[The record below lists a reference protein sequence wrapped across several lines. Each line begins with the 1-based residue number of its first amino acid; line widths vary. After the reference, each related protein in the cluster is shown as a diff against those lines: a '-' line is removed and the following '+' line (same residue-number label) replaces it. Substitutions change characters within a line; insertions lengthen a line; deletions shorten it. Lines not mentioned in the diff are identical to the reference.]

1 MLWCKTLWVKPFSGW
16 SKARRESVRNHL
28 WADCSAT
35 NNKTRLGFFV
45 IFRRISSI
53 QVFEMNIQSYF
64 LFGWKSNIH
73 KISVRQSCNP
83 ALCTLLQLWRKNGW
97 GLPTGDLRVCA
108 FDFPVNGFQIFFP
121 IYQLSILEWHS
132 GLHQNV
138 TLTLMTKS
146 TLGLR
151 RPFMPNEGEWKI
163 WKSPQM

>member
-35 NNKTRLGFFV
+35 NNKTRMGFFCDFSQD
-45 IFRRISSI
+45 IKYSSI
-53 QVFEMNIQSYF
+53 WNEYPKLFSLWVKIKYSQDIRPPKLQSRTLYF
-64 LFGWKSNIH
+64 ATAF
-73 KISVRQSCNP
+73 
-83 ALCTLLQLWRKNGW
+83 
-97 GLPTGDLRVCA
+97 GDLRVCA

-132 GLHQNV
+132 WLHQNV